1 MIRSIRSNNLL
12 FACRAIL
19 NLNFAQNF
27 NQNQLIILKN
37 YGTKFNQSSKSKQK
51 MNTLREMDDV
61 EEVVK
66 EGKLSTIGLAQK
78 ANKELKDCYQ
88 ILQENIAKHL
98 TLEVN
103 LKTYEDIPVTLQN
116 GETHKLFKFARIT
129 MRNPTTI
136 AINFVDNLEAMK
148 SARTALQSTVGQNV
162 NIQADG
168 FMLYV
173 PVPKITRER
182 REEIANKVG
191 AALIKEYKQA
201 LQQIYSKY
209 SRLITDSTKKE
220 DLPIR
225 LNNGLLAEMRKLSQ
239 EGEKRCKERS
249 KALLSEVL

>member
-1 MIRSIRSNNLL
+1 MLRSTRRNNLL

-19 NLNFAQNF
+19 NLSFTQNVH
-27 NQNQLIILKN
+27 QNQLIIKKAN
-37 YGTKFNQSSKSKQK
+37 YGTKFNSSKSKQK
-51 MNTLREMDDV
+51 TNISREAIDED
-61 EEVVK
+61 EFTNEIVK
-66 EGKLSTIGLAQK
+66 DRSPSTIGLAQK

-88 ILQENIAKHL
+88 MLLDNISKHL
-98 TLEVN
+98 SLDVN
-103 LKTYEDIPVTLQN
+103 LKSYEEIPVTLQN
-116 GETHKLFKFARIT
+116 GETHKLYKFARIT

-136 AINFVDNLEAMK
+136 AINFSDNLEAMK
-148 SARTALQSTVGQNV
+148 SARSALQSTFGQDV

-209 SRLITDSTKKE
+209 SKLITDSTKQK
-220 DLPIR
+220 DLHKIGR
-225 LNNGLLAEMRKLSQ
+225 AH
-239 EGEKRCKERS
+239 
-249 KALLSEVL
+249 V